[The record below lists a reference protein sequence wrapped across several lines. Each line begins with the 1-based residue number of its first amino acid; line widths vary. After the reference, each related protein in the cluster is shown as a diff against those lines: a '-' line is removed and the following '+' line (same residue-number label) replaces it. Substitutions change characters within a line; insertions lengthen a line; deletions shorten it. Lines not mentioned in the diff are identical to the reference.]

1 MFSGEELMKWHYRFK
16 PMTWDSNFLT
26 ISKFDLTDAIDDT
39 KISNLQVKIRKILGF
54 VLVVLFIYQYLMGYV
69 ERGQWNTYS
78 NGAWEFHTTYVYT
91 ELKLGSYPFQKV

>member
-1 MFSGEELMKWHYRFK
+1 MINVE
-16 PMTWDSNFLT
+16 
-26 ISKFDLTDAIDDT
+26 ID
-39 KISNLQVKIRKILGF
+39 KARMREPESQVKIRKILGF